1 MNTAR
6 LFWYTTEDRI
16 ARRFIKYPRLKRV
29 NSFPYLN
36 SDSYSFLC
44 DITIDKKEDFVNI
57 GILRNESTV
66 YVNGNLLVSL
76 EQEFLSCLSK
86 RFEPLAAIVIGDSD
100 HPPTTSF
107 LKDIQKHCKLVAS
120 VNVSSNIKGV
130 VPLPLGLESQRYRS
144 AGQIR
149 DFRKVPSF
157 SVESRSIGILV
168 AWNDATNPKERI
180 LARREITRSN
190 CCLEMSRRVPAR
202 YIHALM
208 RRTLLVPCPPGN
220 GKDTHRF
227 WESLYLGALPVV
239 LKRDVIPAY
248 SPYPYVAIEEWSELS
263 QLDTKQ
269 LREIYSSKVSGLDL
283 FHKNS
288 HRHITDLFSYKMK
301 NS

>member
-1 MNTAR
+1 M
-6 LFWYTTEDRI
+6 
-16 ARRFIKYPRLKRV
+16 
-29 NSFPYLN
+29 
-36 SDSYSFLC
+36 
-44 DITIDKKEDFVNI
+44 
-57 GILRNESTV
+57 
-66 YVNGNLLVSL
+66 VSL

-100 HPPTTSF
+100 NPPTTSF
-107 LKDIQKHCKLVAS
+107 LKDIQKHCKLVAC

-168 AWNDATNPKERI
+168 AWNDETNLKDRV

-190 CCLEMSRRVPAR
+190 CCLEISRRVPAR

-239 LKRDVIPAY
+239 LKRDLIPAY
-248 SPYPYVAIEEWSELS
+248 SPYPYVAIEDWSELS

-269 LREIYSSKVSGLDL
+269 LREIYLSKVLELDS
-283 FHKNS
+283 FRKNS
-288 HRHITDLFSYKMK
+288 HGHITELFSYKMK
-301 NS
+301 NL

>member
-1 MNTAR
+1 MDNQ
-6 LFWYTTEDRI
+6 
-16 ARRFIKYPRLKRV
+16 
-29 NSFPYLN
+29 
-36 SDSYSFLC
+36 
-44 DITIDKKEDFVNI
+44 EDFAGI

-76 EQEFLSCLSK
+76 EEEFLSCLSK

-100 HPPTTSF
+100 NPPTASF
-107 LKDIQKHCKLVAS
+107 LKDIQKHCKLVAC
-120 VNVSSNIKGV
+120 VNVSSSIKGV

-149 DFRKVPSF
+149 DFKKVPSF
-157 SVESRSIGILV
+157 SLESRSIGILV
-168 AWNDATNPKERI
+168 AWNDETNLKERI

-208 RRTLLVPCPPGN
+208 RRTLIVPCPPGN

-248 SPYPYVAIEEWSELS
+248 APYPYVAIEEWSELS

-269 LREIYSSKVSGLDL
+269 LREIYSSKVSALDL
-283 FHKNS
+283 FRKNS
-288 HRHITDLFSYKMK
+288 HRHITDLFSYKVN

>member
-1 MNTAR
+1 MHKAS
-6 LFWYTTEDRI
+6 LFWYKVEDGIVRK
-16 ARRFIKYPRLKRV
+16 FVKFPRLKRV

-36 SDSYSFLC
+36 SDTYSFLC
-44 DITIDKKEDFVNI
+44 DITIDKQQDFTDIGGQPKESI
-57 GILRNESTV
+57 V
-66 YVNGNLLVSL
+66 YVNGNLLVSF

-100 HPPTTSF
+100 NPPTVSF
-107 LKDIQKHCKLVAS
+107 LKGVQKHCKLVAC
-120 VNVSSNIKGV
+120 VNVPSNVKGV

-149 DFRKVPSF
+149 DFKKIPSL

-168 AWNDATNPKERI
+168 AWNDQTNPKDRI

-227 WESLYLGALPVV
+227 WESLYLGALPVI
-239 LKRDVIPAY
+239 LKRDEIPAY

-263 QLDTKQ
+263 QFDTKQ
-269 LREIYSSKVSGLDL
+269 LREIYSSKISALDL
-283 FHKNS
+283 FRKNS
-288 HRHITDLFSYKMK
+288 RRHITDLFSYKM
-301 NS
+301 NNL

>member
-1 MNTAR
+1 
-6 LFWYTTEDRI
+6 
-16 ARRFIKYPRLKRV
+16 
-29 NSFPYLN
+29 LN
-36 SDSYSFLC
+36 SDTYSFLC
-44 DITIDKKEDFVNI
+44 DKTIDNQEDFAGI

-100 HPPTTSF
+100 NPPSASF
-107 LKDIQKHCKLVAS
+107 LKDIQKHCKLVAC
-120 VNVSSNIKGV
+120 VNVSSSIKGV

-149 DFRKVPSF
+149 DFKKVPSF
-157 SVESRSIGILV
+157 SVASRSIGILV
-168 AWNDATNPKERI
+168 AWNDETNLKERI

-269 LREIYSSKVSGLDL
+269 LREIYSSKVSALDL
-283 FHKNS
+283 FRKNS
-288 HRHITDLFSYKMK
+288 HRHITDLFSYKVK

>member
-6 LFWYTTEDRI
+6 LFWYTTDDRI
-16 ARRFIKYPRLKRV
+16 ARRFVRYPRLKRV

-36 SDSYSFLC
+36 SDTYSFLC
-44 DITIDKKEDFVNI
+44 DITIDKKEDFLDI
-57 GILRNESTV
+57 ESMPSDSTV

-76 EQEFLSCLSK
+76 EQEFLSSLSK

-100 HPPTTSF
+100 NPPTASF
-107 LKDIQKHCKLVAS
+107 LKEIQKNCKLVAC

-130 VPLPLGLESQRYRS
+130 VPLPLGIESQRYRS

-149 DFRKVPSF
+149 DFKKIPSL

-168 AWNDATNPKERI
+168 AWNDETNLKDRV

-190 CCLEMSRRVPAR
+190 CCLEISRRVPAR

-227 WESLYLGALPVV
+227 WESLYLGALPVI
-239 LKRDVIPAY
+239 LKKDEIPAY
-248 SPYPYVAIEEWSELS
+248 SPYPYIAIEEWSELS
-263 QLDTKQ
+263 QLATKQ
-269 LREIYSSKVSGLDL
+269 LREIYSSKVSALD
-283 FHKNS
+283 FFRKNS

>member
-1 MNTAR
+1 VNTAS
-6 LFWYTTEDRI
+6 LLWYATEDRI
-16 ARRFIKYPRLKRV
+16 VRRFVKYPRPKRV

-36 SDSYSFLC
+36 SDTYSFLC
-44 DITIDKKEDFVNI
+44 DKTMDNQEDFAGI

-100 HPPTTSF
+100 NPPSASF
-107 LKDIQKHCKLVAS
+107 LQDIQKHCKLVAC
-120 VNVSSNIKGV
+120 VNVSSSIKGV

-149 DFRKVPSF
+149 DFKKVPSF

-168 AWNDATNPKERI
+168 AWNDETNLKERI

-248 SPYPYVAIEEWSELS
+248 APYPYVAIEEWSELC

-269 LREIYSSKVSGLDL
+269 LREIYSSKVSALDL
-283 FHKNS
+283 FRKNS
-288 HRHITDLFSYKMK
+288 HRHITDLFSYEVK

>member
-1 MNTAR
+1 
-6 LFWYTTEDRI
+6 
-16 ARRFIKYPRLKRV
+16 
-29 NSFPYLN
+29 LN
-36 SDSYSFLC
+36 SDTYSFLC
-44 DITIDKKEDFVNI
+44 DITIDKQEDFLDI
-57 GILRNESTV
+57 ESMPSDSTV

-76 EQEFLSCLSK
+76 EQEFLSSLSK

-100 HPPTTSF
+100 NPPTASF
-107 LKDIQKHCKLVAS
+107 LKEIQKNCKLVAC

-269 LREIYSSKVSGLDL
+269 LREIYSSKVSRLDL
-283 FHKNS
+283 FRKNS

>member
-1 MNTAR
+1 MRSAR
-6 LFWYTTEDRI
+6 LLWYSTEDRI
-16 ARRFIKYPRLKRV
+16 VRRLVQYPRQKRV

-36 SDSYSFLC
+36 SDTYSFLC
-44 DITIDKKEDFVNI
+44 DKTMDNQEDFAGI
-57 GILRNESTV
+57 GSLPNKSTL

-100 HPPTTSF
+100 NPPTASF
-107 LKDIQKHCKLVAS
+107 LKEIQKNCKLVAS
-120 VNVSSNIKGV
+120 VNVSSNMKGV
-130 VPLPLGLESQRYRS
+130 VPLPLGLESQRYRN

-157 SVESRSIGILV
+157 SVESRSIGILI

-208 RRTLLVPCPPGN
+208 RKTLLVPCPPGN

-239 LKRDVIPAY
+239 LERDLIPAY
-248 SPYPYVAIEEWSELS
+248 SPYPYVAIEDWSELS
-263 QLDTKQ
+263 QLDTNQ
-269 LREIYSSKVSGLDL
+269 LREIYLSKVLELDS
-283 FHKNS
+283 FRKNS
-288 HRHITDLFSYKMK
+288 HLHITELFSHKMK
-301 NS
+301 IL

>member
-1 MNTAR
+1 MNTAS
-6 LFWYTTEDRI
+6 LLWYATEDRI
-16 ARRFIKYPRLKRV
+16 VRRFVKYPRLKRV

-36 SDSYSFLC
+36 SDTYSFLC
-44 DITIDKKEDFVNI
+44 DKTMDNQEDFAGI

-100 HPPTTSF
+100 NPPSASF
-107 LKDIQKHCKLVAS
+107 LKDIQKHCKLVAC
-120 VNVSSNIKGV
+120 VNVSSSIKGV

-149 DFRKVPSF
+149 DFKKVPSF
-157 SVESRSIGILV
+157 SVASRSIGILV
-168 AWNDATNPKERI
+168 AWNDETNLKERI

-202 YIHALM
+202 YIHGLM

-269 LREIYSSKVSGLDL
+269 LREIYSSKVSALDL
-283 FHKNS
+283 FRKNS
-288 HRHITDLFSYKMK
+288 HRHITDLFSYKVE

>member
-1 MNTAR
+1 M
-6 LFWYTTEDRI
+6 
-16 ARRFIKYPRLKRV
+16 P
-29 NSFPYLN
+29 
-36 SDSYSFLC
+36 SD
-44 DITIDKKEDFVNI
+44 
-57 GILRNESTV
+57 STV

-100 HPPTTSF
+100 NPPTTSF

-208 RRTLLVPCPPGN
+208 RKTLLVPCPPGN

-239 LKRDVIPAY
+239 LKRDLIPAY
-248 SPYPYVAIEEWSELS
+248 SPYPYVAIEDWSELS

-269 LREIYSSKVSGLDL
+269 LREIYSSKVLGLDS
-283 FHKNS
+283 FRKNS
-288 HRHITDLFSYKMK
+288 HGHITELFSYKMK
-301 NS
+301 NL